1 MDFELSEEQ
10 QLLKDMAGRFMQDR
24 YGFETRGKYM
34 KEPLGFDPAIWEAYA
49 EQGLLALPFAEEDGG
64 IGGGGVEVMI
74 VMEQMG
80 KALSLEPYL
89 ATAVIGASI
98 LRNGATDAQRQA
110 LAEEIIGGACKLAF
124 AHSEGPARYD
134 LAHVATRAEQSGD
147 AYSLTGDK
155 TLVLWGGAAD
165 KLIVSAR
172 VSGGVRDED
181 GVALFLVDPKAEG
194 VSLQVY
200 DTQDGLKAA
209 EVKLEGA
216 QGELL
221 GETPGKAMA
230 VIRQAADEAIAA
242 LCAEAVGAM
251 EKALELTVDY
261 IKQREQFGRAIGS
274 FQGLQFQA
282 SDMFVE
288 LELAKSMAMYASMCA
303 RDPDPVERSR
313 ACSAA
318 KAQVGRSLKALGE
331 RSIQLHGG
339 VGMTMEYSIG
349 HYFKRL
355 SIIDRMFGDVDFHL
369 QKLDEAGGLAA

>member
-1 MDFELSEEQ
+1 
-10 QLLKDMAGRFMQDR
+10 MA
-24 YGFETRGKYM
+24 TKA
-34 KEPLGFDPAIWEAYA
+34 EPSG
-49 EQGLLALPFAEEDGG
+49 
-64 IGGGGVEVMI
+64 
-74 VMEQMG
+74 
-80 KALSLEPYL
+80 
-89 ATAVIGASI
+89 
-98 LRNGATDAQRQA
+98 
-110 LAEEIIGGACKLAF
+110 
-124 AHSEGPARYD
+124 EG
-134 LAHVATRAEQSGD
+134 
-147 AYSLTGDK
+147 YSLTGDK

-181 GVALFLVDPKAEG
+181 GVALFLVDPSASG

-221 GETPGKAMA
+221 GGDIVGNGLA

-355 SIIDRMFGDVDFHL
+355 SIIDRMFGDVDHHL
-369 QKLDEAGGLAA
+369 QQLDAAGGLAA

>member
-1 MDFELSEEQ
+1 MDFELNEEQ
-10 QLLKDMAGRFMQDR
+10 QLLKDMVARFMQDR
-24 YGFETRGKYM
+24 YDFEARKKFMAEPEGFSE
-34 KEPLGFDPAIWEAYA
+34 DIWAAYA

-64 IGGGGVEVMI
+64 IGGGGAEVML

-80 KALSLEPYL
+80 AALALEPYL

-98 LRNGATDAQRQA
+98 LRNGATEAQRQA

-124 AHSEGPARYD
+124 AHAEPGARYE
-134 LAHVATRAEQSGD
+134 LAHVAAKAEKSGD
-147 AYSLTGDK
+147 AWTLSGAK

-172 VSGGVRDED
+172 VSGAPTDEAGV
-181 GVALFLVDPKAEG
+181 GLFLVDADAAG
-194 VSLQVY
+194 VSRQVY
-200 DTQDGLKAA
+200 DTQDGMKAA
-209 EVKLEGA
+209 EITLDGA
-216 QGELL
+216 AAELL
-221 GETPGKAMA
+221 GDSTDAMA

-251 EKALELTVDY
+251 EKALNLTVDY

-282 SDMFVE
+282 ADMFVE
-288 LELAKSMAMYASMCA
+288 LELARSMMMYVAMTA
-303 RDPDPVERSR
+303 RDPDATERAR
-313 ACSAA
+313 AVSAA
-318 KAQVGRSLKALGE
+318 KVQVGRSLKALGE

-339 VGMTMEYSIG
+339 VGMTMEYAVG

-369 QKLDEAGGLAA
+369 QKLDELGGMVAA